1 MVNRKKAFLGF
12 GVLGTLII
20 TLVVV
25 AISVVIYQTLIGKEA
40 AQASELIS
48 SSTDFDKDGI
58 ANIIDRC
65 DCIKGTIKNEG
76 CPTGFPIDDEGRMK
90 NEEDDCKEKMAAEK
104 SKS

>member
-25 AISVVIYQTLIGKEA
+25 AISVVIYQTLIGKEV
-40 AQASELIS
+40 AQASDLIS

-76 CPTGFPIDDEGRMK
+76 CPEGFLDNEVRMK
-90 NEEDDCKEKMAAEK
+90 NEEERCAEEIADEK